1 MFGIKTCLNFIRG
14 NMGNKRFIHYKNNK
28 KDGFFSK
35 LIKEDTN
42 VSMMNFFLMATLGVG
57 VILLFVPV
65 IGMLVD
71 IWFNHT
77 MTINLSDL
85 AVYVGAVAGI
95 FAAGGLSS
103 SWTEWAYSKYNVPII
118 TENEQDEK
126 DKEKDSEQTEEDIN
140 EKEDIINDNL

>member
-1 MFGIKTCLNFIRG
+1 MFNKLLNVGMSIFNHKKKT
-14 NMGNKRFIHYKNNK
+14 K
-28 KDGFFSK
+28 KDGFVTK

-42 VSMMNFFLMATLGVG
+42 VSMMNFFLLATLGVG
-57 VILLFVPV
+57 VILLFIPV

-77 MTINLSDL
+77 ITINLSDMAL
-85 AVYVGAVAGI
+85 YVGAVAGI

-118 TENEQDEK
+118 TENGVNNQ
-126 DKEKDSEQTEEDIN
+126 QNNQITEESIN
-140 EKEDIINDNL
+140 IEEDSNVK

>member
-1 MFGIKTCLNFIRG
+1 MFGLKTCLNFIRG

-28 KDGFFSK
+28 KDGLFSK

-77 MTINLSDL
+77 ITINLSDL

-118 TENEQDEK
+118 TEHTQDESSQE
-126 DKEKDSEQTEEDIN
+126 KESEQTEED
-140 EKEDIINDNL
+140 KEDIINNNL

>member
-1 MFGIKTCLNFIRG
+1 MRKHKKIKKPDNFF
-14 NMGNKRFIHYKNNK
+14 N
-28 KDGFFSK
+28 K

-42 VSMMNFFLMATLGVG
+42 VSMMNFFLIATLGVG

-71 IWFNHT
+71 IWYNHT

-85 AVYVGAVAGI
+85 AAYVVAVAGI

-103 SWTEWAYSKYNVPII
+103 AWTEFAYSKYNVPPI
-118 TENEQDEK
+118 TETPEPDVDDDSLEADVNDDGEEVADE
-126 DKEKDSEQTEEDIN
+126 DK
-140 EKEDIINDNL
+140 

>member
-1 MFGIKTCLNFIRG
+1 MFKKIFSLFASKKL
-14 NMGNKRFIHYKNNK
+14 MGSKPKES
-28 KDGFFSK
+28 FFQK

-65 IGMLVD
+65 IGMSVD

-77 MTINLSDL
+77 MTINLSDMAL
-85 AVYVGAVAGI
+85 YVGAVAGI

-103 SWTEWAYSKYNVPII
+103 SWTEYAYSKFNTPTI
-118 TENEQDEK
+118 
-126 DKEKDSEQTEEDIN
+126 TEEDMARREEVRSSIENAGSDEEIN
-140 EKEDIINDNL
+140 RN

>member
-1 MFGIKTCLNFIRG
+1 MF
-14 NMGNKRFIHYKNNK
+14 K
-28 KDGFFSK
+28 KIFSLFASKKLIGSKQKESFFQK

-65 IGMLVD
+65 VGMSVD

-77 MTINLSDL
+77 MTINLSDMAL
-85 AVYVGAVAGI
+85 YVGAVAGI

-103 SWTEWAYSKYNVPII
+103 SWTEYAYSKFNVPTI
-118 TENEQDEK
+118 
-126 DKEKDSEQTEEDIN
+126 TEEDMARRDEVRDSIESAGSDEEIN
-140 EKEDIINDNL
+140 RN

>member
-1 MFGIKTCLNFIRG
+1 MRKRKKTKKPDNFF
-14 NMGNKRFIHYKNNK
+14 N
-28 KDGFFSK
+28 K

-42 VSMMNFFLMATLGVG
+42 VSMMNFFLIATLGVG

-71 IWFNHT
+71 IWYNHT

-85 AVYVGAVAGI
+85 AAYVVAVAGI

-103 SWTEWAYSKYNVPII
+103 AWTEFAYSKYNVPPI
-118 TENEQDEK
+118 TETPEPDVDDDSLEADVNDDGEEVADE
-126 DKEKDSEQTEEDIN
+126 DK
-140 EKEDIINDNL
+140 

>member
-1 MFGIKTCLNFIRG
+1 MFKKLLEFIPG
-14 NMGNKRFIHYKNNK
+14 VMGKRKRKNKET
-28 KDGFFSK
+28 FFQK

-42 VSMMNFFLMATLGVG
+42 VSMMNFFLMSTLAVG

-77 MTINLSDL
+77 MTINMSDL

-103 SWTEWAYSKYNVPII
+103 SWTEYAYSKYNVPVI
-118 TENEQDEK
+118 
-126 DKEKDSEQTEEDIN
+126 TEEDMARREEAVMAIEDAGN
-140 EKEDIINDNL
+140 EEELQRG

>member
-1 MFGIKTCLNFIRG
+1 MLKKILNII
-14 NMGNKRFIHYKNNK
+14 NKVSKVK
-28 KDGFFSK
+28 EDSFFTK

-42 VSMMNFFLMATLGVG
+42 VSMMNFFLIATLAVG

-77 MTINLSDL
+77 MTINLSDMAL
-85 AVYVGAVAGI
+85 YIGAVAGI

-118 TENEQDEK
+118 TENGELLTNQQN
-126 DKEKDSEQTEEDIN
+126 DKESPESELESTN
-140 EKEDIINDNL
+140 EN

>member
-1 MFGIKTCLNFIRG
+1 MFKKIFGIFCKVA
-14 NMGNKRFIHYKNNK
+14 KVKE
-28 KDGFFSK
+28 DSFFTK

-65 IGMLVD
+65 VGMLVD

-77 MTINLSDL
+77 MTINLSDM

-118 TENEQDEK
+118 TENGVSNNQ
-126 DKEKDSEQTEEDIN
+126 QNNQITEESIN
-140 EKEDIINDNL
+140 IEENSNIK